1 MKTKI
6 KYEKFQGEEVGWFQK
21 NSPKIVSRSRSPIP
35 IAASKKQ
42 IGQVKLE
49 KSKSETNLAKSS
61 EDFTYR
67 EYLRDKNAKIISLL
81 ENRK

>member
-35 IAASKKQ
+35 SVPAKK
-42 IGQVKLE
+42 IE
-49 KSKSETNLAKSS
+49 KSKSETNLVRCSK
-61 EDFTYR
+61 EFTYR
-67 EYLRDKNAKIISLL
+67 EYLKDKNAKIISLL
-81 ENRK
+81 ENSK